1 MPDKCEHR
9 RVRRMTWPDNGDS
22 ELCTDCLLTRH
33 HWEEGDSG
41 WRDHG
46 YKSPA
51 DWYREAAEFEDSMT
65 ENIEQD
71 KSTDSASGVDVQRV
85 VMRRVVCAAIRD
97 EREELLIGVRH
108 FSPDMRKTMSYMQD
122 FGRRFKREHT
132 QGFVDQFGKFMDR
145 REAWRVANEAGQI
158 YRRVGGDESK
168 GGTLY
173 SENLY

>member
-33 HWEEGDSG
+33 HWEQGDSG
-41 WRDHG
+41 WQDHG

-71 KSTDSASGVDVQRV
+71 KNTDSVSGVGADRV
-85 VMRRVVCAAIRD
+85 VMNKRQQVLEQHRAVAALARGVIEITEGKIPAIEGGHMD
-97 EREELLIGVRH
+97 ELL
-108 FSPDMRKTMSYMQD
+108 DMLGNRSARWMED
-122 FGRRFKREHT
+122 FGDLLNGCDAVTEDDDWMEPIFLKAQEMFPQAHRA
-132 QGFVDQFGKFMDR
+132 D
-145 REAWRVANEAGQI
+145 
-158 YRRVGGDESK
+158 
-168 GGTLY
+168 L
-173 SENLY
+173 